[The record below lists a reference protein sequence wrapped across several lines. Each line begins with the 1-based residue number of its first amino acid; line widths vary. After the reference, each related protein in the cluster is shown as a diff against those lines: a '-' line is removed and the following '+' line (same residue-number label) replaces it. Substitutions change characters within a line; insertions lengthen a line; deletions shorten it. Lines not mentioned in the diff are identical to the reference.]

1 MSRRKKKRGLP
12 LGIALAVLVI
22 GLVYAGVRGL
32 LPEELTQVL
41 QDSTASQEP
50 SDSLEGFSGEAQVY
64 YIDVGQGD
72 SDSLFDLVQQVF
84 PQAVRLIRRDEA
96 AGETG
101 FTVEQISQ
109 RQLEEKLP
117 ALQELGLQLANRI
130 TIADF

>member
-32 LPEELTQVL
+32 LPEALTQVL

-72 SDSLFDLVQQVF
+72 SE
-84 PQAVRLIRRDEA
+84 LIRL
-96 AGETG
+96 
-101 FTVEQISQ
+101 SQ
-109 RQLEEKLP
+109 DS
-117 ALQELGLQLANRI
+117 G
-130 TIADF
+130 